1 MRKADLLRA
10 AAYRARDPQ
19 FQALW
24 LEHARAL
31 ERKASNLTIYEA
43 IGEVAE

>member
-24 LEHARAL
+24 LEHARAI
-31 ERKASNLTIYEA
+31 ESKAKNLTVYEA
-43 IGEVAE
+43 VEEVQ